1 MDLSTTFFVLAF
13 TAIAIYIVSSMIMVS
28 QLQKRGVKINFFLLR
43 LYLIKYAQQYK
54 KITKEET
61 GRIGSLYYLHIISVN
76 TALVCAVIGLLL
88 R

>member
-1 MDLSTTFFVLAF
+1 MNLSTIFFVLAF
-13 TAIAIYIVSSMIMVS
+13 TAIAVYIVTSMKIVS
-28 QLQKRGVKINFFLLR
+28 ELQKRGIKINFFLLR

-54 KITKEET
+54 EITRQET

-76 TALVCAVIGLLL
+76 TALVGAVIGLLL